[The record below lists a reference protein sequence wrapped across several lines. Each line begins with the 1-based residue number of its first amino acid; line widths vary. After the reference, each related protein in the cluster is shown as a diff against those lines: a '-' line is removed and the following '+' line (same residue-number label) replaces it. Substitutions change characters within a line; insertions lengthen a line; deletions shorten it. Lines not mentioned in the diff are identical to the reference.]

1 MIRSSPCRA
10 LGAPLLAAPLLA
22 ASLLAAPLAQAQ
34 AVYRSVGP
42 DGRAIFSDVPP
53 KEAAANASRPG
64 AAPPASAS
72 LPYALRDVVQRF
84 PVVLYTGPDCA
95 PCERGRMLLAERGV
109 PFSER
114 TVASEAD
121 AQSLQRL
128 SGERS
133 LPLLTIGAQHLKG
146 FSDVQWQQYLDAAGY
161 PKSSMLPTSWKRE
174 APQPLAPRTAARA
187 AASGAPTDAAA
198 APSDAGAAPS
208 PTPATPAAPA
218 AEGASRS
225 NPAGIQF

>member
-1 MIRSSPCRA
+1 MIRSGPCLA
-10 LGAPLLAAPLLA
+10 LGTPLLAAPLLA
-22 ASLLAAPLAQAQ
+22 AFLLAASLAQAQ

-161 PKSSMLPTSWKRE
+161 PKSSMLPATWKRE
-174 APQPLAPRTAARA
+174 APQPLAPRTAGAATRA
-187 AASGAPTDAAA
+187 AAPAEPTDAAA
-198 APSDAGAAPS
+198 APPDAGVAPS
-208 PTPATPAAPA
+208 PAPARPA
-218 AEGASRS
+218 AEGSSRS